1 MTTDGPA
8 KLQVVAVACSGRHTF
23 TKPPAL
29 FIRLIEGHGVEGD
42 AHAGATVK
50 HRSRVAVDP
59 SQPNLRQV
67 HLIAS
72 ERLDRLSVAGFRV
85 SPGLLGENVTTFGI
99 DLFRLSAGTR
109 LGLGND
115 AEIEITGLRN
125 PCVQLDRFQK
135 GLMAATL
142 GRGTNG
148 EVTLE
153 AGVMAVVTRG
163 GEVRAGDTI
172 TVQPLQ
178 GPHRPLRRV

>member
-1 MTTDGPA
+1 VTSEDGATPR
-8 KLQVVAVACSGRHTF
+8 VVAVARSGRHTF
-23 TKPPAL
+23 TKLPAL
-29 FIRLIEGHGVEGD
+29 FVRLVEGHGVEGD

-59 SQPNLRQV
+59 TQPNLRQV

-72 ERLDRLSVAGFRV
+72 ERLDSLAAAGFRV
-85 SPGLLGENVTTFGI
+85 SPGLLGENLTTSGV
-99 DLFRLSAGTR
+99 DLFRLSTGTR
-109 LGLGND
+109 LALGSD

-125 PCVQLDRFQK
+125 PCIQLDRFQT

-142 GRGTNG
+142 GRGPSG

-153 AGVMAVVTRG
+153 AGVMAIVTRG
-163 GEVRAGDTI
+163 GEVRPGDSI
-172 TVQPLQ
+172 SMRPFE

>member
-1 MTTDGPA
+1 MTPDGSA
-8 KLQVVAVACSGRHTF
+8 AARVVGVARSGRHTF

-29 FIRLIEGHGVEGD
+29 FIRLIQGHGVEGD

-50 HRSRVAVDP
+50 HRSRVAIDP

-72 ERLDRLSVAGFRV
+72 ERLDSLSAAGFRV
-85 SPGLLGENVTTFGI
+85 SSGVLGENVMTFGL

-115 AEIEITGLRN
+115 AEVEITGLRN
-125 PCVQLDRFQK
+125 PCVQLDRYQK

-142 GRGTNG
+142 GRGSNG
-148 EVTLE
+148 EITLE
-153 AGVMAVVTRG
+153 AGVMAIVTRG
-163 GEVRAGDTI
+163 GEVRAGDII
-172 TVQPLQ
+172 TVRPLE

>member
-85 SPGLLGENVTTFGI
+85 SPGVLGENVTTFGI

-172 TVQPLQ
+172 TVQALQ

>member
-1 MTTDGPA
+1 MQEGCAAPRI
-8 KLQVVAVACSGRHTF
+8 VAVARSGRHSF

-29 FIRLIEGHGVEGD
+29 FVRLIEGHGVEGD

-72 ERLDRLSVAGFRV
+72 ERLAHLSAAGFDV
-85 SPGLLGENVTTFGI
+85 SPGVLGENITTIGL
-99 DLFRLSAGTR
+99 DLLALSTGTR
-109 LGLGND
+109 LGLGGE

-125 PCVQLDRFQK
+125 PCRQLDRYQK
-135 GLMAATL
+135 GLMAAML
-142 GRGTNG
+142 GRGAGG
-148 EVTLE
+148 EITLE
-153 AGVMAVVTRG
+153 AGVMAIVTRG
-163 GEVRAGDTI
+163 GEVRAGDII
-172 TVQPLQ
+172 TVRPPA